1 MYGSN
6 KRPVRDTAKLAQRVR
21 QLESQRV
28 REEEVSKCREDEIT
42 ALKSKLEAL
51 VKKQKTNSSLG
62 PTEDARLERADM
74 ANPPMPGCVGPR
86 SLSLPPHEVPSK
98 SSEISVV
105 APPEEV
111 LSSGLC
117 PRPVPKP
124 RKTFAGETLART
136 HTQSQSTTVVDA
148 LAVVKL
154 LCALSF
160 VLSSR
165 PAGGGLPPPLQPTVP
180 TPTLAVDP
188 FLKWSDPDPGKIG
201 VDSLIML

>member
-1 MYGSN
+1 MKSVATTPRYGSN

-21 QLESQRV
+21 QLENQRV

-105 APPEEV
+105 APPEKV

-124 RKTFAGETLART
+124 RKIFARETLART
-136 HTQSQSTTVVDA
+136 HTQSQSTTVVDV

-165 PAGGGLPPPLQPTVP
+165 PAVGGLPPPLQP
-180 TPTLAVDP
+180 L
-188 FLKWSDPDPGKIG
+188 
-201 VDSLIML
+201 SLIHI